1 MFISFEGIDG
11 SGKTTQA
18 HLLTKRLQA
27 SGKEVL
33 LLREPG
39 GTDVSEKVRAI
50 LLDTSLHIVPFSEM
64 LLFSAA
70 RRQLCETVILPALHA
85 GKVVICDRY
94 LDSTIAYQG
103 FGRAVAPPNW
113 VREFQLAVTDNL
125 LPYRTYLVDVP
136 ITLATRR
143 RGIRAE
149 DRIEQSG
156 EAFFERVRSAYLQMA
171 EQEPDRF
178 RSLNGTLSPEAIHNL
193 IWQDVQSLLGT
204 ENLF

>member
-50 LLDTSLHIVPFSEM
+50 LLDSSLHIVPFSEM

-103 FGRAVAPPNW
+103 YGRTVADPNW
-113 VREFQLAVTDNL
+113 VHQFQLAVTDNL
-125 LPYRTYLVDVP
+125 LPSRTYLVDVP
-136 ITLATRR
+136 ITLATQRR
-143 RGIRAE
+143 RIRTA

-156 EAFFERVRSAYLQMA
+156 QAFFERVRSAYIQMA
-171 EQEPDRF
+171 EQEADRF
-178 RSLNGTLSPEAIHNL
+178 RSLDGTLSPEAIHNL

-204 ENLF
+204 EDRD